1 MHKVPFSHMWKTQ
14 RNRELSCKH
23 VKFKSLRN
31 IQVQIFSVVGHMV
44 TILKMTLLLRYK
56 KLYLFN
62 IYNLVSLEIS
72 IF

>member
-1 MHKVPFSHMWKTQ
+1 MWKAQ
-14 RNRELSCKH
+14 RNRELNFKH
-23 VKFKSLRN
+23 VKCKSLRN
-31 IQVQIFSVVGHMV
+31 IQVQILSVVGHMV